1 MKTHLPPFL
10 NRQILSEQAIVRLSQ
25 LLCFIGA
32 VFALVLSFS
41 KLSRLE
47 LTEVQIFFGML
58 LCMVTPL
65 LLIVIGLLVP
75 LAVPT
80 RRA

>member
-1 MKTHLPPFL
+1 MKTHLPPIL
-10 NRQILSEQAIVRLSQ
+10 NRQILSEQTIARLSQ

-32 VFALVLSFS
+32 LFALVLSFS

-47 LTEVQIFFGML
+47 LTEVQTFFGML

-65 LLIVIGLLVP
+65 LLVVIGLLVP
-75 LAVPT
+75 LAIPPKK
-80 RRA
+80 A